1 MMGLCAIGELAQR
14 SKLRE
19 LAQRQA
25 PQSQSRDAESRKLKR
40 RYSGGG
46 GGDGHD
52 GLVGG
57 ARFRPAKGG
66 DHAGGVLGRA
76 PARQLAL
83 RASVP
88 AIAIANTINDVLCLP
103 TEPPTMA
110 TDSDG
115 PLAPVFAL
123 TPPPSAIPLF
133 TLLTMGL
140 GATGDGKQMMQPI
153 ALWMVLQQA
162 GPGGA
167 ENQPTHYWAFPTNPE
182 LFSNFQQQP
191 VEEGEAFTWPSAG
204 GCGLG
209 WRLPGLIPICSFHW
223 MLWKK
228 MELLGV
234 KKR

>member
-1 MMGLCAIGELAQR
+1 MMGLLEVQGFVLPKAEIMPVGFSGEL
-14 SKLRE
+14 
-19 LAQRQA
+19 
-25 PQSQSRDAESRKLKR
+25 
-40 RYSGGG
+40 
-46 GGDGHD
+46 
-52 GLVGG
+52 
-57 ARFRPAKGG
+57 
-66 DHAGGVLGRA
+66 
-76 PARQLAL
+76 QLANSHSAP
-83 RASVP
+83 RSPPSPSPTPSMTCSASP
-88 AIAIANTINDVLCLP
+88 LSH
-103 TEPPTMA
+103 PP
-110 TDSDG
+110 S
-115 PLAPVFAL
+115 
-123 TPPPSAIPLF
+123 SAIPLF

-140 GATGDGKQMMQPI
+140 GATGDGKQMMQSI